1 MTETA
6 NVNLKTK
13 ILLRYSSMN
22 LLKKIYRTVIAQ
34 LRSYEVVTYDN
45 YENLRLVF
53 FLLFFFALS
62 GFFLFLFSLFILF
75 FLVIAKYSDVN
86 RTEVHTVVSMEAI

>member
-1 MTETA
+1 MTKTA

-34 LRSYEVVTYDN
+34 LRSYEVVTCDN
-45 YENLRLVF
+45 YENLRLIFSLF
-53 FLLFFFALS
+53 FLLS
-62 GFFLFLFSLFILF
+62 LF

-86 RTEVHTVVSMEAI
+86 RTEVHSSQYGSNIV

>member
-1 MTETA
+1 MTKTA

-34 LRSYEVVTYDN
+34 LRSYEVVTCDN

-53 FLLFFFALS
+53 SLFFFFLS
-62 GFFLFLFSLFILF
+62 LF
-75 FLVIAKYSDVN
+75 FLIIAKYSDVN
-86 RTEVHTVVSMEAI
+86 RTEVHSSQYGSNIV

>member
-34 LRSYEVVTYDN
+34 LRSYEVVTCDN

-53 FLLFFFALS
+53 FLLFFFCIIW
-62 GFFLFLFSLFILF
+62 LFSFPF
-75 FLVIAKYSDVN
+75 FSLYSFLPCYC
-86 RTEVHTVVSMEAI
+86 EIFGC